1 MLKKKYLLL
10 FCSAFCHMA
19 QAQTPDMM
27 PEGSTDI
34 NLGMAALIAPSYEG
48 SDKQKF
54 YLLPFA
60 SVVWSNGV
68 FLAPGE
74 IGLHL
79 PSPQH
84 LQYGPLLSYELQTKG
99 ADRNASSSLV
109 FTPGAYFNYRVDH
122 RLGFRSR
129 LDYGAGT
136 QHQGIR
142 LHLASWLSMPLA
154 PHQNLSAEVGL
165 TLANKNY
172 MQSYFGISPE
182 QVEYTGLPAY
192 TAKAGIKNTSLQVVW
207 NVELSPKYDFSTR
220 ISINRL
226 WRSAASSPL
235 TTKTNTVSL
244 LTSLT
249 YHY

>member
-1 MLKKKYLLL
+1 MLKKKYLLM
-10 FCSAFCHMA
+10 FCSAFCHMV
-19 QAQTPDMM
+19 QAQTLDMM

-34 NLGMAALIAPSYEG
+34 NLGIAALIAPSYEG

-74 IGLHL
+74 IGLRL

-84 LQYGPLLSYELQTKG
+84 LQYGPLLSYELQPNST
-99 ADRNASSSLV
+99 DRNASSSLV
-109 FTPGAYFNYRVDH
+109 LTPGAYFNYRLDH

-142 LHLASWLSMPLA
+142 LNLASWFSMPLA

-182 QVEYTGLPAY
+182 QTLNSGLPTYAA
-192 TAKAGIKNTSLQVVW
+192 TAGIKNTYLQVGW
-207 NVELSPKYDFSTR
+207 NMELSPKYDFSTR
-220 ISINRL
+220 LSINRL
-226 WRSAASSPL
+226 WGSAASSPL

-244 LTSLT
+244 ISSMT